1 MIRPSSILKNSARNQ
16 AVTPVKKEQSS
27 SQSALKKAET
37 PASQQNEEI
46 KETKETKE
54 AIKK

>member
-16 AVTPVKKEQSS
+16 TVTPVKKEQSS

-37 PASQQNEEI
+37 PASQQNQRDQRDQGNQGGN
-46 KETKETKE
+46 
-54 AIKK
+54 